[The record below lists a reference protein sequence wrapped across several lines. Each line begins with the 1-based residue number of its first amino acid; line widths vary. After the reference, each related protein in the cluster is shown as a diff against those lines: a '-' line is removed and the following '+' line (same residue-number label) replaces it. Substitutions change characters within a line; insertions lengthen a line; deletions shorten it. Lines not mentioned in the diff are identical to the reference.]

1 MGAAQKIALVAI
13 TRHGARN
20 LARLGADLPDADLFV
35 SAKFSAELESVP
47 NSVTALTP
55 PFRGAIGELFNN
67 YDQLVLLFSI
77 GAAVRLIAPY
87 LKSKEEDP
95 GVLVIDDA
103 GRFVIPI
110 LSGHQ
115 GGANAFA
122 EQLAKLI
129 DAQAVMTTAS
139 ESLGTL
145 PVDILGRE
153 LGWKTDAPKENLV
166 SVAADVVNGEP
177 IAFIQECGSTQWW
190 NKPAPLPANIH
201 CFSRFEE
208 VDLDQFKSLLWV
220 TRQEV
225 PQSLRDQ
232 LSGHLVIYRPPGK
245 IVLGIGCD
253 RDTTLVTIETALAQ
267 ALNLAGLN
275 QQQISAIATID
286 KKSDEAGLL
295 ALAEKHNWPLHFYS
309 ADELSRV
316 EVPNPSE
323 TVLKYMGTPSV
334 GEAAALLLA
343 NADKNHLVV
352 EKHKYRGPDDR
363 NATIS
368 IATIDSD

>member
-1 MGAAQKIALVAI
+1 MQTAQKIALVAI
-13 TRHGARN
+13 TRHGARH
-20 LARLGADLPDADLFV
+20 LARLGLALPDADLFV
-35 SAKFSAELESVP
+35 SAKFSTELGTLP
-47 NSVTALTP
+47 NTVTALPP
-55 PFRGAIGELFNN
+55 PFRGAIGELFTH

-77 GAAVRLIAPY
+77 GAAVRLIAPH
-87 LKSKEEDP
+87 LRSKEDDP
-95 GVLVIDDA
+95 GVSVIDDA

-122 EQLAKLI
+122 KQIAEILN
-129 DAQAVMTTAS
+129 AQPVITTAS

-166 SVAADVVNGEP
+166 KVAADVVNGEP

-190 NKPAPLPANIH
+190 NKPVPLPANIH
-201 CFSRFEE
+201 CFYRFEE
-208 VDLDQFKSLLWV
+208 VVLEQFKSLLWV
-220 TRQEV
+220 TQQEV
-225 PQSLRDQ
+225 PQSLRAQ
-232 LSGHLVIYRPPGK
+232 LAGRLVIYRPPCMV
-245 IVLGIGCD
+245 VLGIGCD
-253 RDTTLVTIETALAQ
+253 RNTGLKTIETALNQ
-267 ALNLAGLN
+267 ALRLAGLDL
-275 QQQISAIATID
+275 QQVSAIATIND
-286 KKSDEAGLL
+286 KADEPGLL
-295 ALAEKHNWPLHFYS
+295 ALAGKQNWPLHFFT
-309 ADELSRV
+309 ADELSQV

-323 TVLKYMGTPSV
+323 TVFKYMGTPSV

-343 NADKNHLVV
+343 DTTKDNLIV
-352 EKHKYRGPDDR
+352 EKHKYRGSDNR